1 MKNSVEEFYDK
12 KNEEFDDVIK
22 EMYNKLT
29 DEEKSNLLNLCSKT
43 LPSFKVLEQSDKF
56 GNSMQKFLTR
66 IEIERNEDIV
76 NKACNMIQQMD
87 MILNDFINEYLRG

>member
-87 MILNDFINEYLRG
+87 MILNDD